1 MTCKS
6 FSKPAFWLDFSL
18 LALFLM
24 ILLHHK
30 ILWDLPINQTI
41 LKKTVKGGLQPR
53 LISPERKHLRRTIIP
68 QNVTQVVPFQE
79 IVTKLSDLE
88 CAPSPQFWA
97 PGPWTTINWTSL
109 QKGHQRNILQNNF
122 EGTWFCFLNS

>member
-1 MTCKS
+1 MAKYSSMTYKS

-41 LKKTVKGGLQPR
+41 LKKDSERRVTTKAHISRMETLKDYHTSKCHPGGP
-53 LISPERKHLRRTIIP
+53 
-68 QNVTQVVPFQE
+68 
-79 IVTKLSDLE
+79 LSE
-88 CAPSPQFWA
+88 
-97 PGPWTTINWTSL
+97 
-109 QKGHQRNILQNNF
+109 
-122 EGTWFCFLNS
+122 NSNKT